1 MMASNVETTL
11 RIEKDVTFAEVDGR
25 ELKLD
30 VYYPNPA
37 LDKRTAVIQL
47 YGGGFR
53 NGSKDGR
60 NTVSAT
66 LLAERGYLGIC
77 TTYRLTDE
85 AKWPGPLHDV
95 KATIRW
101 ARAHAGDL
109 GIDPARITLAGYSA
123 GGLLALVAAGSADR
137 PELEGDL
144 GPQGVSSQVAAVMAY
159 FAASV
164 RRPEGGGD
172 HHLMPP
178 GSDDTAYAAADPLTY
193 VGPSYPP
200 TVLFHGTAD
209 DVVPHT
215 QSVEFSEKL
224 RAAGVATEYH
234 IFDALPHI
242 FDKYEPYGQIC
253 AEISDAFLDRTIVE
267 PRSYPRP

>member
-1 MMASNVETTL
+1 MASNVDTTL
-11 RIEKDVTFAEVDGR
+11 RIEKDVTFAEIDGR

-30 VYYPNPA
+30 VYYANPA

-47 YGGGFR
+47 YGGGFA

-77 TTYRLTDE
+77 TTYRLSQE
-85 AKWPGPLHDV
+85 AKWPAQLHDV

-101 ARAHAGDL
+101 ARANASRL
-109 GIDPARITLAGYSA
+109 GIDPERITLAGYSA

-137 PELEGDL
+137 PELEGAL
-144 GPQGVSSQVAAVMAY
+144 GPLDVSSEIAAVMAY
-159 FAASV
+159 FAASI
-164 RRPEGGGD
+164 RRPTDGSD
-172 HHLMPP
+172 HQVMPT
-178 GSDDTAYAAADPLTY
+178 GSDDATYAAANPYTY

-200 TVLFHGTAD
+200 TILFHGTAD
-209 DVVPHT
+209 DVLPHT
-215 QSVEFSEKL
+215 QSVDFSEKL

-234 IFDALPHI
+234 IFDAMPHI
-242 FDKYEPYGQIC
+242 FDKYEPYGRLC
-253 AEISDAFLDRTIVE
+253 AELSDAFLARTIVE
-267 PRSYPRP
+267 PRDYPRP

>member
-1 MMASNVETTL
+1 MASNVETAL
-11 RIEKDVTFAEVDGR
+11 RVEKDILFASVDGR

-30 VYYPNPA
+30 VCYPNAA

-47 YGGGFR
+47 YGGGFV

-60 NTVSAT
+60 NTVSAR
-66 LLAERGYLGIC
+66 LLADRGYLGIC
-77 TTYRLTDE
+77 TTYRLADE

-101 ARAHAGDL
+101 ARANADDL
-109 GIDPARITLAGYSA
+109 GIDPQRITLAGYSA
-123 GGLLALVAAGSADR
+123 GGLLALIAAGTANQPDF
-137 PELEGDL
+137 EGNL
-144 GPQGVSSQVAAVMAY
+144 GPQGVSSEVAAVMAY

-164 RRPEGGGD
+164 RRRPDGSD
-172 HHLMPP
+172 HPLMPA
-178 GSDDTAYAAADPLTY
+178 GSDDAAYASADPLNHIS
-193 VGPSYPP
+193 PSYPP
-200 TVLFHGTAD
+200 AVFFHGTAD

-215 QSVEFSEKL
+215 QSVELSEKL
-224 RAAGVATEYH
+224 RAVGVATEYH
-234 IFDALPHI
+234 IFDAMPHI

-253 AEISDAFLDRTIVE
+253 ADLSDAFLDRTIVE